1 MVKYICVEIL
11 VCEMIFNYW
20 SLIEAKCCLNL
31 QSSRI
36 FFLVSLQLAMPGQ
49 YENKDPKKCEKYGYA
64 REQFKAW
71 KNVLKQ

>member
-1 MVKYICVEIL
+1 
-11 VCEMIFNYW
+11 
-20 SLIEAKCCLNL
+20 
-31 QSSRI
+31 
-36 FFLVSLQLAMPGQ
+36 MPGQ